1 MSKDKKENTQAD
13 TELFK
18 PSRKI
23 VKREMSFDVYF
34 QGLLKKNSK
43 ILPHHKAAM
52 KKYAETKG
60 LKIATE
66 EEFDRIMR
74 LY

>member
-1 MSKDKKENTQAD
+1 MSKDRNEDILN
-13 TELFK
+13 TELPK
-18 PSRKI
+18 PSRKLI
-23 VKREMSFDVYF
+23 KREMSFDVYF

-43 ILPHHKAAM
+43 IQPHHKAAM

-60 LKIATE
+60 FKVATE